1 MLLFVSLKYKGRLSN
16 ETEDGGRGSLRRKEV
31 GRKGRE
37 SEKPRELECA
47 FQVICN
53 VGSISLVTVF
63 PQPPQLCGHRARLG
77 EEVGLIRLRSFPSDT
92 AGKEKEV
99 EDMWDKASTDH
110 GD

>member
-1 MLLFVSLKYKGRLSN
+1 M
-16 ETEDGGRGSLRRKEV
+16 
-31 GRKGRE
+31 
-37 SEKPRELECA
+37 
-47 FQVICN
+47 
-53 VGSISLVTVF
+53 VTVF

-92 AGKEKEV
+92 VGEEKEV